1 VADAFDAMTSTRA
14 YRRAMPQEDAVAEL
28 ERHAGEQFDADCVGA
43 LLRVLERRGERYGAG
58 VEAVAASTNFKV
70 PPPVVGVGSA
80 GLGDLAPES

>member
-1 VADAFDAMTSTRA
+1 MTSSRA

-28 ERHAGEQFDADCVGA
+28 ERHAGQQFDGDCVAA

-58 VEAVAASTNFKV
+58 VEAVAPMAQFDV